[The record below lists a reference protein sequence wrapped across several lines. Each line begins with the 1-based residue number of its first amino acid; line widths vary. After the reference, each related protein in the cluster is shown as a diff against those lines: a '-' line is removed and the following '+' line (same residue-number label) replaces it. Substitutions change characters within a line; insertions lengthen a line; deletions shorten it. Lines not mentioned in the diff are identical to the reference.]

1 MRLEARR
8 RAARSRRAAPPRP
21 AGGRRGPCAA
31 GPHPAH
37 DADDAPA
44 TLSDT
49 SYEVELDDDPDAA
62 PGAVDDGIGFVLD
75 DDPDAY
81 PVIPEHLRSLAGV
94 GGALARHGRRLGH
107 RGAFHGVRSPLYL
120 ILALWWAVVGVFRLA
135 GRQVSWWWVAET
147 DLLRSAAVANR
158 DAREWMR
165 LHREA
170 KETRLIRGIVL
181 AAEVA
186 ALAVGCVVLAAV
198 P

>member
-1 MRLEARR
+1 MSTNYAPGQPDDDNPRPDGAEVVAFPARTL
-8 RAARSRRAAPPRP
+8 AAAPPAEP
-21 AGGRRGPCAA
+21 AA
-31 GPHPAH
+31 
-37 DADDAPA
+37 
-44 TLSDT
+44 LSDT
-49 SYEVELDDDPDAA
+49 SYEIALDDDPDAD

-94 GGALARHGRRLGH
+94 GGTLARHGRRLGH
-107 RGAFHGVRSPLYL
+107 RTAFHGVRSPLYL

-147 DLLRSAAVANR
+147 DLLRSAAVANQ

-181 AAEVA
+181 AA
-186 ALAVGCVVLAAV
+186 
-198 P
+198 